1 MTRHVNLSHIDIVSH
16 MCVWRP
22 IPASCYSRPSSSP
35 LPRTVTFMSKKML
48 RASCRSSTPFLLQ
61 LSLDSLPAAFA
72 SIHPCRRL
80 SLGHICSSYLHRV
93 HRLWCTV
100 RLVYHPSHLAAL
112 LVLACLGL
120 SSPCSPSL
128 SLSPSLFLSLS
139 LSQLYFIA
147 SFSLYMVSLIYALH
161 SPSNCTWLSHFC
173 PCRPACHIVDAH
185 PLLALVAVNHCLSI
199 FSFARADGVSSP
211 LVMPYLC
218 F

>member
-1 MTRHVNLSHIDIVSH
+1 
-16 MCVWRP
+16 
-22 IPASCYSRPSSSP
+22 
-35 LPRTVTFMSKKML
+35 MSKKML

-80 SLGHICSSYLHRV
+80 SLGHICSSFLHRV

-147 SFSLYMVSLIYALH
+147 SFSLCTASLIYALH
-161 SPSNCTWLSHFC
+161 SPSNLPLSSFSATADLMLLRLTSSSWIASPSNCTWLSHFC
-173 PCRPACHIVDAH
+173 PCRPACHTVDAH

-199 FSFARADGVSSP
+199 FSFARADGVRSP

-218 F
+218 I

>member
-1 MTRHVNLSHIDIVSH
+1 MLHVAPTNALNVSPVMSISRIDIVSH
-16 MCVWRP
+16 MCVCGARSRLP
-22 IPASCYSRPSSSP
+22 TSRGLLPLHFPALSP
-35 LPRTVTFMSKKML
+35 
-48 RASCRSSTPFLLQ
+48 SCRRKCSGPRVDPPHPSYSN
-61 LSLDSLPAAFA
+61 SLDSLPAAFA

-80 SLGHICSSYLHRV
+80 SLGHICSLFLHRV

-128 SLSPSLFLSLS
+128 SLSPSRFLSLS

-161 SPSNCTWLSHFC
+161 SPSNLPLSSFS
-173 PCRPACHIVDAH
+173 ATADLTTVLKVSAH
-185 PLLALVAVNHCLSI
+185 RTPVTSHGAKI
-199 FSFARADGVSSP
+199 
-211 LVMPYLC
+211 
-218 F
+218 

>member
-1 MTRHVNLSHIDIVSH
+1 MLHVAPTNALNVSPVMSISRIDIVSH
-16 MCVWRP
+16 MCVCGAP
-22 IPASCYSRPSSSP
+22 IPASYFSRPSSSP

-80 SLGHICSSYLHRV
+80 SLGHICSLFLHRV

-147 SFSLYMVSLIYALH
+147 SFSLYMASLIYALH
-161 SPSNCTWLSHFC
+161 SPSNLPLSSFS
-173 PCRPACHIVDAH
+173 ATADLTTVLKVSAH
-185 PLLALVAVNHCLSI
+185 RTPVTSHGAKI
-199 FSFARADGVSSP
+199 
-211 LVMPYLC
+211 
-218 F
+218 

>member
-1 MTRHVNLSHIDIVSH
+1 
-16 MCVWRP
+16 MCVAP
-22 IPASCYSRPSSSP
+22 DPGFLLLQAFFLSTSP
-35 LPRTVTFMSKKML
+35 HCHLLSKKML

-80 SLGHICSSYLHRV
+80 SLGHICSSFLHRV

-120 SSPCSPSL
+120 SSHCSPSL

-147 SFSLYMVSLIYALH
+147 SFSLYMVSLMYALH
-161 SPSNCTWLSHFC
+161 SPSNLLLSSFSAIADLITMLKVSAHRTPVTPHGAKTWPLLSHVLPF
-173 PCRPACHIVDAH
+173 P
-185 PLLALVAVNHCLSI
+185 
-199 FSFARADGVSSP
+199 
-211 LVMPYLC
+211 
-218 F
+218 

>member
-1 MTRHVNLSHIDIVSH
+1 

-80 SLGHICSSYLHRV
+80 SLGHICSSFLHRV

-128 SLSPSLFLSLS
+128 SLLL
-139 LSQLYFIA
+139 
-147 SFSLYMVSLIYALH
+147 SFSLSHYSILSIHGIAYLCLAFAVKLH
-161 SPSNCTWLSHFC
+161 LAF
-173 PCRPACHIVDAH
+173 
-185 PLLALVAVNHCLSI
+185 PLLSLQ
-199 FSFARADGVSSP
+199 ARLPHRRRASP
-211 LVMPYLC
+211 LSARRREPLPLHLLIRSCRWCKFASCHAIFMLLNVALIFRISVVLCTLLPTMPLC
-218 F
+218 

>member
-1 MTRHVNLSHIDIVSH
+1 
-16 MCVWRP
+16 
-22 IPASCYSRPSSSP
+22 
-35 LPRTVTFMSKKML
+35 MSKKML

-80 SLGHICSSYLHRV
+80 SLGHICSSFLHRV

-139 LSQLYFIA
+139 LS
-147 SFSLYMVSLIYALH
+147 AL
-161 SPSNCTWLSHFC
+161 FYYV
-173 PCRPACHIVDAH
+173 I
-185 PLLALVAVNHCLSI
+185 LSI
-199 FSFARADGVSSP
+199 HGIS
-211 LVMPYLC
+211 YLC
-218 F
+218 LAFAVKPAIVQLQRHGSLNDCVEGVRPQNSGDTSRCQDLAPAFTCAPFPLDAFGATWRTAQMCACDHL

>member
-1 MTRHVNLSHIDIVSH
+1 

-80 SLGHICSSYLHRV
+80 SLGHICSSFLHRV

-161 SPSNCTWLSHFC
+161 SPSNCTWLSQFC
-173 PCRPACHIVDAH
+173 PCRPACHTVDAH

>member
-1 MTRHVNLSHIDIVSH
+1 

-22 IPASCYSRPSSSP
+22 IPASCFSWPSSSP

-80 SLGHICSSYLHRV
+80 SLGHICSSFLHRV

-128 SLSPSLFLSLS
+128 SLS
-139 LSQLYFIA
+139 QLYFIA
-147 SFSLYMVSLIYALH
+147 SFSLYMASLIYALH
-161 SPSNCTWLSHFC
+161 SPSNLPLSSFS
-173 PCRPACHIVDAH
+173 ATADLTTVLKVSAH
-185 PLLALVAVNHCLSI
+185 RTPVTSHGAKT
-199 FSFARADGVSSP
+199 
-211 LVMPYLC
+211 
-218 F
+218 

>member
-1 MTRHVNLSHIDIVSH
+1 

-80 SLGHICSSYLHRV
+80 SLGHICSSFLHRV

-173 PCRPACHIVDAH
+173 PCRPACHTVDAH

>member
-1 MTRHVNLSHIDIVSH
+1 
-16 MCVWRP
+16 MCVAP
-22 IPASCYSRPSSSP
+22 DPGFLLLQAFFLSTSP
-35 LPRTVTFMSKKML
+35 HCHLHVEEML

-80 SLGHICSSYLHRV
+80 SLGHICSSFLHRV

-147 SFSLYMVSLIYALH
+147 SFSLYMASLIYALH
-161 SPSNCTWLSHFC
+161 SPSNLPLSSFS
-173 PCRPACHIVDAH
+173 ATADLTTVLKVSAH
-185 PLLALVAVNHCLSI
+185 RTPVTSHGAKT
-199 FSFARADGVSSP
+199 
-211 LVMPYLC
+211 
-218 F
+218 

>member
-1 MTRHVNLSHIDIVSH
+1 MYDPSCRSFLLIQLPTCVCVAPDPGFLLLQAFFLSTSPHCHLHVEE
-16 MCVWRP
+16 
-22 IPASCYSRPSSSP
+22 
-35 LPRTVTFMSKKML
+35 ML

-80 SLGHICSSYLHRV
+80 SLGHICSSFLHRV

-161 SPSNCTWLSHFC
+161 SPSNLPLSSFS
-173 PCRPACHIVDAH
+173 ATADLTTVLKVSAH
-185 PLLALVAVNHCLSI
+185 RTPVTSHGAKT
-199 FSFARADGVSSP
+199 
-211 LVMPYLC
+211 
-218 F
+218 

>member
-1 MTRHVNLSHIDIVSH
+1 

-80 SLGHICSSYLHRV
+80 SLGHICSSFLHRV

-112 LVLACLGL
+112 LVLACPGL

-173 PCRPACHIVDAH
+173 PCRPACHTVDAH

>member
-80 SLGHICSSYLHRV
+80 SLGHICSSFLHRV

-173 PCRPACHIVDAH
+173 PCRPACHTVDAH

>member
-1 MTRHVNLSHIDIVSH
+1 
-16 MCVWRP
+16 
-22 IPASCYSRPSSSP
+22 
-35 LPRTVTFMSKKML
+35 MSKKML

-80 SLGHICSSYLHRV
+80 SLGHICSSFLHRV

-112 LVLACLGL
+112 LVLACPGL

-139 LSQLYFIA
+139 LPLSFI
-147 SFSLYMVSLIYALH
+147 SLRHSLYTWHLLSMPCIRRQTCHCPASAPQLTLCCSASLRLAGPHHRQTALGFPTFVPADLH
-161 SPSNCTWLSHFC
+161 ATPST
-173 PCRPACHIVDAH
+173 HI
-185 PLLALVAVNHCLSI
+185 PS
-199 FSFARADGVSSP
+199 
-211 LVMPYLC
+211 
-218 F
+218 

>member
-1 MTRHVNLSHIDIVSH
+1 MSISRIDTVSH
-16 MCVWRP
+16 LCVWRP
-22 IPASCYSRPSSSP
+22 IPASCFSRPSSSP

-80 SLGHICSSYLHRV
+80 SLGHICSSFLHRV

-139 LSQLYFIA
+139 LPRLYFIA
-147 SFSLYMVSLIYALH
+147 SFSLCMASLIYALH
-161 SPSNCTWLSHFC
+161 SPSNLPLSSFS
-173 PCRPACHIVDAH
+173 ATADLTTVLKVSAH
-185 PLLALVAVNHCLSI
+185 WTPVTSHGAKT
-199 FSFARADGVSSP
+199 
-211 LVMPYLC
+211 
-218 F
+218 

>member
-35 LPRTVTFMSKKML
+35 HPRTVTFMSNTML
-48 RASCRSSTPFLLQ
+48 RASRRSSTPFLLQ

-80 SLGHICSSYLHRV
+80 SLGHICSSFLHRV

-128 SLSPSLFLSLS
+128 SPSQLFLVSL
-139 LSQLYFIA
+139 QH
-147 SFSLYMVSLIYALH
+147 SLYTWYLLSMPCIRRQTALGFPTFVPAGPPAT
-161 SPSNCTWLSHFC
+161 PSTRIPS
-173 PCRPACHIVDAH
+173 
-185 PLLALVAVNHCLSI
+185 
-199 FSFARADGVSSP
+199 
-211 LVMPYLC
+211 
-218 F
+218 

>member
-35 LPRTVTFMSKKML
+35 LPRTVTFMSKKCSGP
-48 RASCRSSTPFLLQ
+48 RVDPPHPSYSN
-61 LSLDSLPAAFA
+61 SLDSLPAAFA

-80 SLGHICSSYLHRV
+80 SLGHICSSFLHRV

-161 SPSNCTWLSHFC
+161 SPSNLPLSSFS
-173 PCRPACHIVDAH
+173 ATADLTTVLKVSAH
-185 PLLALVAVNHCLSI
+185 RTPVTSHGAKT
-199 FSFARADGVSSP
+199 
-211 LVMPYLC
+211 
-218 F
+218 

>member
-1 MTRHVNLSHIDIVSH
+1 MCGARSRLPATPGLLPLHFPALS
-16 MCVWRP
+16 P
-22 IPASCYSRPSSSP
+22 
-35 LPRTVTFMSKKML
+35 
-48 RASCRSSTPFLLQ
+48 SCRRKCSGPRDDPPHPSYSN
-61 LSLDSLPAAFA
+61 SLDSLPAAFA

-80 SLGHICSSYLHRV
+80 SLGHICSLFLHRV

-128 SLSPSLFLSLS
+128 SLSPSRFLSLS

-161 SPSNCTWLSHFC
+161 SPSNLPLSSFS
-173 PCRPACHIVDAH
+173 ATADFTVLKVSAH
-185 PLLALVAVNHCLSI
+185 RTPVTSHGAKI
-199 FSFARADGVSSP
+199 
-211 LVMPYLC
+211 
-218 F
+218 

>member
-1 MTRHVNLSHIDIVSH
+1 

-80 SLGHICSSYLHRV
+80 SLGHICSSFLHRV

-173 PCRPACHIVDAH
+173 PCRPACHTVDAH

-218 F
+218 I

>member
-1 MTRHVNLSHIDIVSH
+1 

-80 SLGHICSSYLHRV
+80 SLGHICSSFLHRV

-128 SLSPSLFLSLS
+128 SFSAFPCL
-139 LSQLYFIA
+139 ITA
-147 SFSLYMVSLIYALH
+147 FSLYMVSLIYALH
-161 SPSNCTWLSHFC
+161 SPSDLPLSSFS
-173 PCRPACHIVDAH
+173 ATAH
-185 PLLALVAVNHCLSI
+185 LTTVLKVTAH
-199 FSFARADGVSSP
+199 
-211 LVMPYLC
+211 
-218 F
+218 

>member
-1 MTRHVNLSHIDIVSH
+1 MNVSPVMSISRIDIVSH
-16 MCVWRP
+16 MCVCGAP
-22 IPASCYSRPSSSP
+22 IPASYFSRPSSSP

-80 SLGHICSSYLHRV
+80 SLGHICSSFLHRV

-128 SLSPSLFLSLS
+128 SLPP
-139 LSQLYFIA
+139 
-147 SFSLYMVSLIYALH
+147 SFSLSRY
-161 SPSNCTWLSHFC
+161 
-173 PCRPACHIVDAH
+173 
-185 PLLALVAVNHCLSI
+185 SI
-199 FSFARADGVSSP
+199 LYIHGIS
-211 LVMPYLC
+211 YLC
-218 F
+218 LAFAVKPVIVQLQRHSCLYVAPPHFV

>member
-1 MTRHVNLSHIDIVSH
+1 

-22 IPASCYSRPSSSP
+22 IPASCFSWPSSSP

-80 SLGHICSSYLHRV
+80 SLGHICSSFLHLV

-120 SSPCSPSL
+120 SSPRFPSL
-128 SLSPSLFLSLS
+128 SLSPCLCLC
-139 LSQLYFIA
+139 
-147 SFSLYMVSLIYALH
+147 FSSSRCVI
-161 SPSNCTWLSHFC
+161 
-173 PCRPACHIVDAH
+173 
-185 PLLALVAVNHCLSI
+185 LSI
-199 FSFARADGVSSP
+199 HGISYVCLVFAVKLAIVQLQRHS
-211 LVMPYLC
+211 
-218 F
+218 

>member
-1 MTRHVNLSHIDIVSH
+1 MLRLPVCLCLSASLSRWICRLFRYPVMMPTFFSLMLHVAPTNALNVSPVMSISRIDIVSH

-80 SLGHICSSYLHRV
+80 SLGHICSSFLHRV

-147 SFSLYMVSLIYALH
+147 SFSL
-161 SPSNCTWLSHFC
+161 
-173 PCRPACHIVDAH
+173 
-185 PLLALVAVNHCLSI
+185 
-199 FSFARADGVSSP
+199 
-211 LVMPYLC
+211 
-218 F
+218 

>member
-1 MTRHVNLSHIDIVSH
+1 MLRLPVCLSVSLSRWICRLFRYPVMMPTFFSLMLHVAPTNALNVSPVMSISRIDIVSH

-80 SLGHICSSYLHRV
+80 SLGHICSSFLHRV

-139 LSQLYFIA
+139 LSRLYFIA
-147 SFSLYMVSLIYALH
+147 SFSL
-161 SPSNCTWLSHFC
+161 
-173 PCRPACHIVDAH
+173 
-185 PLLALVAVNHCLSI
+185 
-199 FSFARADGVSSP
+199 
-211 LVMPYLC
+211 
-218 F
+218 

>member
-22 IPASCYSRPSSSP
+22 IPASCFSRPSSSP

-80 SLGHICSSYLHRV
+80 SLGHICSSFLHRV

-120 SSPCSPSL
+120 SSHCSPSL

-173 PCRPACHIVDAH
+173 PCRPACHTVDAH

>member
-80 SLGHICSSYLHRV
+80 SLGHICSSFLHRV

-128 SLSPSLFLSLS
+128 SPSQLFLVSL
-139 LSQLYFIA
+139 QH
-147 SFSLYMVSLIYALH
+147 SLY
-161 SPSNCTWLSHFC
+161 TWYRLSMPCIRRQTCYC
-173 PCRPACHIVDAH
+173 PASAPQ
-185 PLLALVAVNHCLSI
+185 LT
-199 FSFARADGVSSP
+199 
-211 LVMPYLC
+211 
-218 F
+218 

>member
-1 MTRHVNLSHIDIVSH
+1 

-22 IPASCYSRPSSSP
+22 IPASCFSRPSSSP
-35 LPRTVTFMSKKML
+35 LPRTVTFMSKKCSGP
-48 RASCRSSTPFLLQ
+48 RVDPPHPSYSN
-61 LSLDSLPAAFA
+61 SLDSLPAAFA

-80 SLGHICSSYLHRV
+80 SLGHICSSFLHRV

-161 SPSNCTWLSHFC
+161 SPSNLPLSSFSATADLTTVLKVSAHWTPVTSHGAKTCPLLSHVLLF
-173 PCRPACHIVDAH
+173 
-185 PLLALVAVNHCLSI
+185 PLMHSVRHGAQS
-199 FSFARADGVSSP
+199 R
-211 LVMPYLC
+211 
-218 F
+218 